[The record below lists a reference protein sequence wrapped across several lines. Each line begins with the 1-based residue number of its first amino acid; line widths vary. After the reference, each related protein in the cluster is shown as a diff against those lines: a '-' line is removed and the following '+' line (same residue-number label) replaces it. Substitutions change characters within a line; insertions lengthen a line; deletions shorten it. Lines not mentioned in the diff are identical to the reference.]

1 MGNRLTKV
9 FLRYY
14 KKNFKTPQ
22 NSHCIQ
28 WEGCDGEFR
37 MTDPDE
43 VARLWGERKAKPN
56 MNYGKL
62 SRALRYVRAL
72 NLNFDR
78 YNLYNNLYN
87 TCSGII
93 TKKVE

>member
-1 MGNRLTKV
+1 M
-9 FLRYY
+9 
-14 KKNFKTPQ
+14 NFKTPQ

-62 SRALRYVRAL
+62 SRALRYVWVL

-78 YNLYNNLYN
+78 YNLYHHLNIK
-87 TCSGII
+87 TRISF
-93 TKKVE
+93 E